1 MNLHTDN
8 GQPKAQLLDV
18 PANILDVKR
27 QHLKRMIEMKKTY
40 EFWRNIANKKMAE
53 DDKYL
58 PFPNESALPLNA
70 SRMEQNQSRDL
81 DYRDFIETHLSDVAL
96 GKDKQANGAPLLND
110 SELNFLKARI
120 AEFIS
125 FTGTSPYGQ
134 ERKLVKRRPRVEE
147 KEGFSLY
154 GTNDEE
160 GLHDGN
166 AEGYED
172 DEQDDYDIEELE
184 DADNFLYDY
193 GPHHIEV
200 EVNNGPPGSEPIDPD
215 EPSCEFTFEYDRNGT
230 LVPTDSNIEEK
241 LRLMCLQSRGEETLA
256 QTGKKKK
263 SGKKKK
269 KKKTTHT
276 INDAVDESSCLFCQY
291 EAFFGVKPVHMMK
304 WYDKKI
310 LREEKR
316 RQKIKEKLESAKLK
330 ALRRQR
336 EIRHDNEALDNAGDN
351 SQ

>member
-1 MNLHTDN
+1 MEQLRNDEQSL
-8 GQPKAQLLDV
+8 QPPDLAGGDTEVKAQ
-18 PANILDVKR
+18 
-27 QHLKRMIEMKKTY
+27 HYKRMAEMRKTY

-58 PFPNESALPLNA
+58 PFPSEDDPPVPG
-70 SRMEQNQSRDL
+70 QV
-81 DYRDFIETHLSDVAL
+81 YKDFIETHLSDVYK
-96 GKDKQANGAPLLND
+96 GKDKQDKQDKQANGTPILND
-110 SELNFLKARI
+110 LELGFLKARI

-125 FTGTSPYGQ
+125 FTGSSPYGP
-134 ERKLVKRRPRVEE
+134 ERKIRGRPRVEE

-166 AEGYED
+166 ADDYDE
-172 DEQDDYDIEELE
+172 DEQDDYDLDELE
-184 DADNFLYDY
+184 DAEKFLYDY

-200 EVNNGPPGSEPIDPD
+200 EVNNGPASSEPVDPD

-230 LVPTDSNIEEK
+230 LVPTDNNIEEK
-241 LRLMCLQSRGEETLA
+241 LRLMCLQSQGEETG

-263 SGKKKK
+263 SNKKKK
-269 KKKTTHT
+269 KKATVSSEG
-276 INDAVDESSCLFCQY
+276 VDESCCLFCQY
-291 EAFFGVKPVHMMK
+291 EAFFGVKPVHTMK
-304 WYDKKI
+304 WYDKKMQK
-310 LREEKR
+310 EAKR
-316 RQKIKEKLESAKLK
+316 RQKIREKLENAKLK

-336 EIRHDNEALDNAGDN
+336 EFSHGNEDAGD